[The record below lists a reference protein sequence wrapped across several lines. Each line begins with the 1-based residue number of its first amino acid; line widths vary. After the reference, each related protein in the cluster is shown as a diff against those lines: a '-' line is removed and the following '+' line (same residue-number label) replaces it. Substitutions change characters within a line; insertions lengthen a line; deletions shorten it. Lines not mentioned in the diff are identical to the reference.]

1 MKIRKEKII
10 WFEKRIA
17 DFFKKVGREH
27 LPWRKK
33 RVSAYEVWVS
43 EIMLQQTQ
51 VSRVTLY
58 YERFLKKFPTIKA
71 LSKASWEEFLPY
83 YAGLGYYAR
92 GRNMLETAKTVM
104 KEYGGIFPRDR
115 KLLEKLPGIGP
126 YTAAAILS
134 FAYDGDH
141 LAWDTNLRR
150 VMGRFFFGGKHLV
163 SDETFWENKYAM
175 PKKEMNAA
183 LMDFG
188 SSLCVARPKCEA
200 CSLKTRCTYYR
211 EKGKREKM
219 TQKRKKG
226 ISTSNQKDV
235 RAIVYLHE
243 RHKKYFSSVR
253 KSYKPFFFPVG
264 YATRAGIKEYF
275 KKTYG
280 LDVSVRPP
288 HREVIIDGKPT
299 IGVNAQILLG
309 KPEFTV
315 FPKKAAEEYNKSIR
329 KR

>member
-1 MKIRKEKII
+1 MSIAKEKIV

-17 DFFKKVGREH
+17 DFFKKGGREH

-33 RVSAYEVWVS
+33 RVLAYEVWVS

-51 VSRVTLY
+51 ASRVILY
-58 YERFLKKFPTIKA
+58 YERFLKKFPTIEA
-71 LSKASWEEFLPY
+71 LSKASWEEFLLY

-92 GRNMLETAKTVM
+92 GHNMLETAKTVM

-134 FAYDGDH
+134 FAYDGDY

-200 CSLKTRCTYYR
+200 CSLKTRCVYYR

-219 TQKRKKG
+219 TQKRKKWTLSG
-226 ISTSNQKDV
+226 NPKDM

-243 RHKKYFSSVR
+243 CHKKYFSSVR
-253 KSYKPFFFPVG
+253 ESYKPFFLPVG

-288 HREVIIDGKPT
+288 HKRIL
-299 IGVNAQILLG
+299 VNKKSAILIRAQILLG
-309 KPEFTV
+309 RPCFRV
-315 FPKKAAEEYNKSIR
+315 FPREAISKKILEML
-329 KR
+329 